1 MPETIRTKKDS
12 RDKKEFENYIN
23 KNRGLSDE
31 EVRKRGLEALHHI
44 REQAKKREH
53 EFTMDEINEII
64 AETRRENNYA
74 Y

>member
-1 MPETIRTKKDS
+1 MSNKKI
-12 RDKKEFENYIN
+12 ENYIN

-31 EVRKRGLEALHHI
+31 EVKRQGLEALHHI
-44 REQAKKREH
+44 REQTKKRKH

-64 AETRRENNYA
+64 AETRKENNYA